1 MEEGS
6 VMSKRKYSVSTLK
19 GREALFM
26 DIIGH
31 LLRYNDAEKKH
42 IAEEAHIHWTTIYNW
57 THGDTMA
64 PRIDTLS
71 RVARVLGY
79 DIALIRRRAK
89 VPKLRR
95 VK

>member
-1 MEEGS
+1 MKK
-6 VMSKRKYSVSTLK
+6 SKAINFNDGKA
-19 GREALFM
+19 REDLFM

-42 IAEEAHIHWTTIYNW
+42 IAEEAGISWQCIYQW
-57 THGDTMA
+57 THGT
-64 PRIDTLS
+64 TLS
-71 RVARVLGY
+71 PQIRTLAAVARVLGY
-79 DIALIRRRAK
+79 EIVLKRVAR